1 MKINNSPDRPLS
13 SVERLSGKEQVREN
27 GGGDG
32 LPGSWSAADRVQL
45 SNLSSSL
52 TATSVN
58 STAHSNKLSAL
69 AAMNAS
75 GSYEVDAAT
84 VSASIIRHSLQP
96 GSPNYL

>member
-1 MKINNSPDRPLS
+1 MKINNSAARPLS
-13 SVERLSGKEQVREN
+13 RAEELSGTEQAREN
-27 GGGDG
+27 SGGG
-32 LPGSWSAADRVQL
+32 PRASWSAADRVQL

-75 GSYEVDAAT
+75 GSYDVDAAT
-84 VSASIIRHSLQP
+84 VSASIIRHSLQL
-96 GSPNYL
+96 GSPN